1 MNEILKCFCFILGSI
16 FFFCFIFIQDILSK
30 VIVSFISGSRLCVKA
45 LLESKIS
52 QGFEGFEDFICTGLY
67 GFVPSSISS
76 GTVRCYN
83 RCQNLFSINP

>member
-1 MNEILKCFCFILGSI
+1 MTTHI
-16 FFFCFIFIQDILSK
+16 FFFKTRYDLC
-30 VIVSFISGSRLCVKA
+30 LCVKA

-52 QGFEGFEDFICTGLY
+52 QGFEGFEDFIFTGLY

-83 RCQNLFSINP
+83 RSQNLFSINP

>member
-1 MNEILKCFCFILGSI
+1 M
-16 FFFCFIFIQDILSK
+16 
-30 VIVSFISGSRLCVKA
+30 KA

-83 RCQNLFSINP
+83 RSQNMFSINPRNPTSTTDQRNVSVEEVKLVLFKILIT

>member
-1 MNEILKCFCFILGSI
+1 MAFPKACDDDKIAFVAGVRRGREKGS
-16 FFFCFIFIQDILSK
+16 D
-30 VIVSFISGSRLCVKA
+30 SRLCVKA

-76 GTVRCYN
+76 GTVRYYN
-83 RCQNLFSINP
+83 RSQNLFSINP